1 MNKLFLLIVV
11 LFLFGCSQEDETK
24 KQSTQTAT
32 TKTTTHKSTKPN
44 NLVCSVGATKISC
57 KLKLKRVNQNRE
69 AEFDWKSPH
78 GKDDREREIEL
89 PANHAT
95 VYDVRYKKGRAEG
108 LWHVVVD
115 VGDETYK
122 ATFKI

>member
-1 MNKLFLLIVV
+1 MVV
-11 LFLFGCSQEDETK
+11 LFFFGCSQDDETQK
-24 KQSTQTAT
+24 KTTQMPKA
-32 TKTTTHKSTKPN
+32 KTTTHKSTKPN
-44 NLVCSVGATKISC
+44 NLVCSVGATKVSC
-57 KLKLKRVNQNRE
+57 KLTLKRIDEARE

-78 GKDDREREIEL
+78 GKDDREREIDL

-115 VGDETYK
+115 VGEETYK
-122 ATFKI
+122 TTFKI